1 MTPVVDKEF
10 SKILKAP
17 DGSMTTLITG
27 AATASFTNLQT
38 GKTIIESISG
48 PAKATTHADGSL
60 TVAAKGHNLFALLP
74 ADAKRFGLPTV
85 MVTAGA
91 LTSSFAPDGRVTSL
105 SLNGHVLVN
114 ICAALS

>member
-1 MTPVVDKEF
+1 VTPVVSKEF
-10 SKILKAP
+10 SKILKAS

-38 GKTIIESISG
+38 GKTITENISG
-48 PAKATTHADGSL
+48 PAKATTHADGAV

-74 ADAKRFGLPTV
+74 ADAQRFGQPAV

-91 LTSSFAPDGRVTSL
+91 LTSSFAPDGSLTSL

-114 ICAALS
+114 ICATLT